1 GYPIR
6 GNSTATAAYTADVTN
21 VYNNNTGIT
30 LYSSNYIRWYHGPGK
45 PVSQSR
51 LSIAKN
57 AVAELISSTPGVDFG
72 LAVFNENSSRNTNTN
87 GGRIV
92 RNILGSE
99 TILGNGKTGEQDLL
113 DKVNALNADGN
124 TPLCE
129 TLQEAYQ
136 FFGGMSVV
144 YGTQGGSLSPARDT
158 SAEKSDGTYKAPYD
172 NCSNNGYVIYI
183 TDGEP

>member
-1 GYPIR
+1 MSNVGQFVSAVWVYKETNFLFWRYWSWDSIRGEQEKDIKLVDCQQDVTVRNTANPYSGTLTVGAGYPIR

-57 AVAELISSTPGVDFG
+57 AMAELISSTPGVDFG

-99 TILGNGKTGEQDLL
+99 TIPRIQL
-113 DKVNALNADGN
+113 
-124 TPLCE
+124 
-129 TLQEAYQ
+129 
-136 FFGGMSVV
+136 
-144 YGTQGGSLSPARDT
+144 R
-158 SAEKSDGTYKAPYD
+158 SAIPD
-172 NCSNNGYVIYI
+172 
-183 TDGEP
+183 